1 MKGGQTVNHEY
12 YEELISARLD
22 GLLTEEEEREL
33 DEHLASCPDCRRARR
48 EMDTVHRM
56 LLAASPLPPEGLED
70 RILDELPDQPRRRS
84 PWMKKAAPL
93 AAAAVFL
100 LAVVG
105 ITKTVANFHSNV
117 NQDVVQ
123 AESAQAAEEN
133 EEASDSA
140 KTEGAKEDKDD
151 KDSVGAFGKDTE
163 EDAEAETEEAAEKAA
178 DQKPAAVSSQDKS
191 KTQTA
196 TQSKDKSKAQTA
208 TQSKDKK
215 STTAKTESKKTDT
228 AKAAETKPAAQNS
241 QAKPAEAEAKP
252 EAAAAQPAEAKAETT
267 GGGGGAGDVKTEAAE
282 TEEAAAAP
290 AAPEPAASA
299 AAQSDAAPAEDEDP
313 EAPAQSGST
322 LTWQQARERLD
333 VYLDGPQDDLSAL
346 GMDSSGTHW
355 LFTTGGKTYAVD
367 IHTGAV
373 SQR

>member
-1 MKGGQTVNHEY
+1 MNHEY

-70 RILDELPDQPRRRS
+70 RILDDLPDQPRRRS

-117 NQDVVQ
+117 NQDVIQ
-123 AESAQAAEEN
+123 AESTQAAEES
-133 EEASDSA
+133 EVASDSA
-140 KTEGAKEDKDD
+140 KTEGAGDDKEDKDT
-151 KDSVGAFGKDTE
+151 VGAFGKDKE
-163 EDAEAETEEAAEKAA
+163 EEAEAKETEEAAEEAA
-178 DQKPAAVSSQDKS
+178 DRKPAAASSQDKN
-191 KTQTA
+191 
-196 TQSKDKSKAQTA
+196 KSQTA

-215 STTAKTESKKTDT
+215 TSTARTETQKTDT
-228 AKAAETKPAAQNS
+228 AKAAETKPASAETRPADTQSAAQETEPAAIQHTESKTEAPRGNGS
-241 QAKPAEAEAKP
+241 AAAAGAETPAEA
-252 EAAAAQPAEAKAETT
+252 AEAE
-267 GGGGGAGDVKTEAAE
+267 EAAE
-282 TEEAAAAP
+282 APAAP
-290 AAPEPAASA
+290 APEPAAGAA
-299 AAQSDAAPAEDEDP
+299 AAQADAAPEDDEDP
-313 EAPAQSGST
+313 EAPVSST
-322 LTWQQARERLD
+322 LTWQQARDRLD
-333 VYLDGPQDDLSAL
+333 AYLDGPQDDLAAL
-346 GMDSSGTHW
+346 GMDSAGTHW
-355 LFTTGGKTYAVD
+355 LFTTSGRTYAVD

>member
-1 MKGGQTVNHEY
+1 MNHEY

-33 DEHLASCPDCRRARR
+33 DAHLASCPDCRRARR

-70 RILDELPDQPRRRS
+70 RILDDLPNQPRRRS

-105 ITKTVANFHSNV
+105 ITKTVANFHSSV

-123 AESAQAAEEN
+123 AESVTEAEES
-133 EEASDSA
+133 EAASDSA
-140 KTEGAKEDKDD
+140 KTEGARDDKED
-151 KDSVGAFGKDTE
+151 KDSVGAFGKEKEEETE
-163 EDAEAETEEAAEKAA
+163 AKEAEEAAEEAA
-178 DQKPAAVSSQDKS
+178 EQKPAAASSQD
-191 KTQTA
+191 
-196 TQSKDKSKAQTA
+196 QSKAKTT

-215 STTAKTESKKTDT
+215 TSTARTETKKTDT
-228 AKAAETKPAAQNS
+228 ANAAETKPVAAETRPAETQAAAQEAEPAAIQHTES
-241 QAKPAEAEAKP
+241 KTEAPKGSGSAAAAGAETPAEA
-252 EAAAAQPAEAKAETT
+252 AEAE
-267 GGGGGAGDVKTEAAE
+267 EAAE
-282 TEEAAAAP
+282 APAAP
-290 AAPEPAASA
+290 APEPAAGA
-299 AAQSDAAPAEDEDP
+299 AVTQADAAPEPEDEDP
-313 EAPAQSGST
+313 EAPAASGST
-322 LTWQQARERLD
+322 LTWQQARDRLD
-333 VYLDGPQDDLSAL
+333 AYLDGTKDDLAAL

-355 LFTTGGKTYAVD
+355 LFSTGGKTYAVD